1 MTALMRHPACLA
13 AAALGMTAGAC
24 LGGATVAAAVDN
36 LLRVQ
41 DPSAPAAPPPQHRL
55 VLNTLDNIGMALE
68 TCWEGNLPPLDKAR
82 PGMMVTVML
91 TFTRTGALLGEPRF
105 TFTTREAS
113 PETRALYQR
122 AAAAAINT
130 CTPLPFS
137 PGLGNAAAGRP
148 FTFSFVDRRNQKGA

>member
-1 MTALMRHPACLA
+1 MTALMRHTACLA
-13 AAALGMTAGAC
+13 AAAIGMTASGC
-24 LGGATVAAAVDN
+24 LGGAAAAAAVDN
-36 LLRVQ
+36 LVRVQ
-41 DPSAPAAPPPQHRL
+41 DPSAPAAPPPHHHL

-68 TCWEGNLPPLDKAR
+68 TCWEGNLPPPDKAR

-91 TFTRTGALLGEPRF
+91 TFNRTGALLGEPRF

-137 PGLGNAAAGRP
+137 PGLGNAVAGRP